1 MPSAPGL
8 GQPGMIAGGTG
19 SAAIAGAT
27 APSVT
32 ATSAG
37 KSEETRIIMP
47 GQYRPADVGSTR
59 TMPRRGGRAGVVD
72 PAAAISRLDAAE
84 CRDLPLDP
92 NLEPPSRD
100 RRAALRGAFLLALAA
115 RMGMTTPATACA
127 DNGDIVKFENSAFPF
142 DGEVP
147 ATPDA
152 SAQQHFMQQ
161 DPDGRRF
168 HISPR
173 GGKLYEQSTY
183 NDQCTLLYVPPQFDA
198 RRPDAGIVLFFHG
211 NLATLPK
218 DVVSRQG
225 VPCQL
230 ATSGLNAVLVAPQL
244 AVNALDSSAGHFYE
258 PDFLRKYLHEAAER
272 LAENAKGKFTAAEID
287 CLPVII
293 VAYSGGYVPTAY
305 SLGDG
310 NDRVVG
316 VVLLDALFGEEPKFA
331 DWIKRRHEQTFFIS
345 AYSKASAPLNGTLA
359 ATLRGEHLHVTT
371 GLPAT
376 LKLRDIAFVAAL
388 DAVHDK
394 FVTDAWTPNP
404 LAAILSRIRIT
415 RP

>member
-1 MPSAPGL
+1 
-8 GQPGMIAGGTG
+8 
-19 SAAIAGAT
+19 
-27 APSVT
+27 
-32 ATSAG
+32 
-37 KSEETRIIMP
+37 
-47 GQYRPADVGSTR
+47 
-59 TMPRRGGRAGVVD
+59 MPRRGGWAGVVD
-72 PAAAISRLDAAE
+72 PAAANSRPDAAE

-92 NLEPPSRD
+92 NLEPHARS

-115 RMGMTTPATACA
+115 RMGMTTPAAACA
-127 DNGDIVKFENSAFPF
+127 DNGDIVEFENSAFPF

-161 DPDGRRF
+161 DSVGSF

-173 GGKLYEQSTY
+173 GGKLYEHPTY
-183 NDQCTLLYVPPQFDA
+183 DDRHSLLYVPPQFDA
-198 RRPDAGIVLFFHG
+198 RRPDAAIVLFFHG
-211 NLATLPK
+211 NLATLLK
-218 DVVSRQG
+218 DVVCRQG
-225 VPCQL
+225 VPRQL
-230 ATSGLNAVLVAPQL
+230 AASGLNAVLVAPQL

-258 PDFLRKYLHEAAER
+258 PDFLRKYLREAAEK
-272 LAENAKGKFTAAEID
+272 LAKHAPGKLTAAEIE

-331 DWIKRRHEQTFFIS
+331 DWIKRRQAETFFVS
-345 AYSKASAPLNGTLA
+345 AYSKASAPLNGTLETA
-359 ATLRGEHLHVTT
+359 LRGEHLHVTT

-376 LKLRDIAFVAAL
+376 LKLGDIAFVAAL
-388 DAVHDK
+388 DAVHDN
-394 FVTDAWTPNP
+394 FVTRAWTHDP
-404 LAAILSRIRIT
+404 LAAILRRVKIR
-415 RP
+415 RL